1 MLKIQHVEID
11 RKKQHVE
18 FKKNSLL
25 NSEIQHVESSKSS
38 MMKAAQA
45 KQQVQMRL
53 LRAETIV

>member
-18 FKKNSLL
+18 FKKNSML
-25 NSEIQHVESSKSS
+25 NSGIQHVESSKSS

-53 LRAETIV
+53 LRAETSV

>member
-18 FKKNSLL
+18 FKKNSML
-25 NSEIQHVESSKSS
+25 NSGIQHVESSKSS

-45 KQQVQMRL
+45 RI
-53 LRAETIV
+53 ETAGSNAFITC